1 MAKNSN
7 YFIKFDLII
16 LSVLQDRDRYAY
28 EITKY
33 IKEKTN
39 GIIIPKQGTIY
50 H

>member
-16 LSVLQDRDRYAY
+16 LSVLKDKDRYAY

-33 IKEKTN
+33 VTEATDGRIV
-39 GIIIPKQGTIY
+39 PRL
-50 H
+50 